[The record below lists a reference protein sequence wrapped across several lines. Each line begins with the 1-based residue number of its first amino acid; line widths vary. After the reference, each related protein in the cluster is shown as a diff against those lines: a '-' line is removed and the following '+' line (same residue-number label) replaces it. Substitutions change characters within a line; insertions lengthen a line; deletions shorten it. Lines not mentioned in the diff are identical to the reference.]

1 MNKVTIYRYDENKP
15 MRTLNLNGEPWFVL
29 RDVCEVLGLG
39 NSRMVA
45 DRLDEDEKG
54 VSQIDTLGGVQ
65 NATII
70 SESGLYNVILRSDKP
85 EAKPFRKWVTAV
97 VLPSIRKNG
106 GYIAGQE
113 ELSPQELMAKA
124 LLVAQ
129 KTLTDRDARIKELTA
144 QNQIMQPKAE
154 YFDELV
160 ARNLLTNFRE
170 TAKEL
175 GIKEKDFIGW
185 LLDHKYVYRDQ
196 KNKLMPYAAK
206 KQRPVRGKRGKGPAQ
221 RLGRNPDA
229 HHPEGPGNLPPA
241 VQGTACFT
249 AVHRIVNRHQG
260 DCKPKKNRFSTAI
273 TEMVGKRKAR
283 NWLFLEYIHLFLD
296 KYSKMAENRPKS
308 AGTSAGQSG
317 GASDYNRTL
326 PNQTVTCCQIFTSF
340 KFANGAGA
348 GPSIRQ
354 GLFATAANKAIQRLS
369 TL

>member
-1 MNKVTIYRYDENKP
+1 MNKVTIFKYEENKLV
-15 MRTLNLNGEPWFVL
+15 RTMNVSGEPWFVL
-29 RDVCEVLGLG
+29 KDVCDVLGL
-39 NSRMVA
+39 STPARVA
-45 DRLDEDEKG
+45 ERLDSDE
-54 VSQIDTLGGVQ
+54 VSQAHLIDSMGRSQ
-65 NATII
+65 EMTII

-206 KQRPVRGKRGKGPAQ
+206 NNGLFELKEGKG
-221 RLGRNPDA
+221 
-229 HHPEGPGNLPPA
+229 
-241 VQGTACFT
+241 
-249 AVHRIVNRHQG
+249 RHN
-260 DCKPKKNRFSTAI
+260 D
-273 TEMVGKRKAR
+273 
-283 NWLFLEYIHLFLD
+283 W
-296 KYSKMAENRPKS
+296 
-308 AGTSAGQSG
+308 AGTQ
-317 GASDYNRTL
+317 TL
-326 PNQTVTCCQIFTSF
+326 ITPKGRETF
-340 KFANGAGA
+340 
-348 GPSIRQ
+348 
-354 GLFATAANKAIQRLS
+354 RL
-369 TL
+369 LCKEPA

>member
-1 MNKVTIYRYDENKP
+1 MNKVTIFKYEENKLV
-15 MRTLNLNGEPWFVL
+15 RTMNVSGEPWFVL
-29 RDVCEVLGLG
+29 KDVCDVLGL
-39 NSRMVA
+39 STPARVA
-45 DRLDEDEKG
+45 ERLDSDE
-54 VSQIDTLGGVQ
+54 VSQAHLIDSMGRSQ
-65 NATII
+65 EMTII

-206 KQRPVRGKRGKGPAQ
+206 NNGLFEVKEGKG
-221 RLGRNPDA
+221 
-229 HHPEGPGNLPPA
+229 
-241 VQGTACFT
+241 
-249 AVHRIVNRHQG
+249 RHN
-260 DCKPKKNRFSTAI
+260 D
-273 TEMVGKRKAR
+273 
-283 NWLFLEYIHLFLD
+283 W
-296 KYSKMAENRPKS
+296 
-308 AGTSAGQSG
+308 AGTQ
-317 GASDYNRTL
+317 TL
-326 PNQTVTCCQIFTSF
+326 ITPKGRETFRLLCKEPPVLPR
-340 KFANGAGA
+340 FAA
-348 GPSIRQ
+348 
-354 GLFATAANKAIQRLS
+354 L
-369 TL
+369 

>member
-1 MNKVTIYRYDENKP
+1 MNKVTIFKYEENKLV
-15 MRTLNLNGEPWFVL
+15 RTMDISGEPWFVL
-29 RDVCEVLGLG
+29 KDVCDVLGL
-39 NSRMVA
+39 STPARVA
-45 DRLDEDEKG
+45 ERLDSDE
-54 VSQIDTLGGVQ
+54 VSQAHLIDSVGRSQ
-65 NATII
+65 EMTII

-175 GIKEKDFIGW
+175 GIKEKDFVGW
-185 LLDHKYVYRDQ
+185 LLEHKYIYRDQ

-206 KQRPVRGKRGKGPAQ
+206 NNGLFEVKERTGRHNDWAGKPS
-221 RLGRNPDA
+221 
-229 HHPEGPGNLPPA
+229 
-241 VQGTACFT
+241 AC
-249 AVHRIVNRHQG
+249 
-260 DCKPKKNRFSTAI
+260 C
-273 TEMVGKRKAR
+273 AR
-283 NWLFLEYIHLFLD
+283 NRLD
-296 KYSKMAENRPKS
+296 GGSCRDVISDSDKRPC
-308 AGTSAGQSG
+308 G
-317 GASDYNRTL
+317 
-326 PNQTVTCCQIFTSF
+326 
-340 KFANGAGA
+340 
-348 GPSIRQ
+348 
-354 GLFATAANKAIQRLS
+354 
-369 TL
+369 